1 MMAWRLLGVSLP
13 MLVVLTGVGCSGGEG
28 EGGQSRLLPPAEASR
43 QVSDLLYGRN
53 LIADP
58 EVNARMNE
66 YVLQVSRDGRP
77 ADSVIPEFHQ
87 WLTAWARDHPDR
99 VNDARVA
106 PAPAPV
112 KVPARP
118 PVIPGP

>member
-1 MMAWRLLGVSLP
+1 MKRTVLGRSLA
-13 MLVVLTGVGCSGGEG
+13 MLVVLTGVACSGEG
-28 EGGQSRLLPPAEASR
+28 TGGQSRLLPPAEASR
-43 QVSDLLYGRN
+43 QVSELLYGRN

-66 YVLQVSRDGRP
+66 YVLRVSRDGRS

-87 WLTAWARDHPDR
+87 WLASWARDHPDR

-106 PAPAPV
+106 AAPASAE
-112 KVPARP
+112 VPARH
-118 PVIPGP
+118 PVIQGP